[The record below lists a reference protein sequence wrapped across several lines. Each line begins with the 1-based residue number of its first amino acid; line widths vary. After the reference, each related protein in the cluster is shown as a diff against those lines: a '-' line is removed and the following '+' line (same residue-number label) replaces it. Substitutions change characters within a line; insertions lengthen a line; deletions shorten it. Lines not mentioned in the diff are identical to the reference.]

1 MKNKILSFFLRS
13 LHALR
18 LVGMTMGVFLIFA
31 FFPPV
36 GGLPFFKVYAAEFT
50 TNYDVEYNLSQEN
63 DSLNSKVRFNIS
75 ITNLRSD
82 VYVNRFT
89 ISFPKTFAINNL
101 KVFDDTGE
109 INPVINHDDMK
120 TTIEMQFLNPNTGVN
135 SLNNFYLTYDQNNLF
150 KINGNIWEVILPIVE
165 NKQDSNYKVTVLL
178 PTNTE
183 KKISIAKP
191 IPDRIIKDQIIWINP
206 QGRTIYAV
214 FGNNQIY
221 ETNLTYNLKNYNITP
236 QMVEIAFPPDTLYQK
251 IYLNSLNYLPNYSYQ
266 DEDKN
271 YLAKYLLGP
280 LEKKIIEADIF
291 VELFS
296 SPREEVIP
304 VVRKA
309 FINQKKYLLNE
320 EKYWQLKDYPE
331 ISQIK
336 TINGIY
342 NYVVSKLKYNYKRV
356 SSDSSRLGADIIMTK
371 PDMAVCMEF
380 ADLFIAISREKG
392 YFSREIEGY
401 GNSSDP
407 ELRPLSLSSDILHAW
422 PEYYSEGEGIWKQ
435 TDPTWEN
442 TSGIDYFTSFD
453 LNHITF
459 VVHGKKSDYPL
470 PAGSYK
476 IDNSKDISVKATMN
490 KPREKINPLIIDVSI
505 SKSIH
510 DNQKY
515 QGKFTVLNKGNT
527 YLYDIPVSV
536 NTDLIKIS
544 KNKYTLDS
552 LAPYEKKEII
562 FDYQSL
568 LKNKKKTGK
577 INIKIFNKKLYEQ
590 EININPYIINLLLK
604 FLLIIGI
611 SLIGWLL
618 FKSINKRK

>member
-1 MKNKILSFFLRS
+1 MQKFNSKFIPILSGL
-13 LHALR
+13 
-18 LVGMTMGVFLIFA
+18 LIFLT
-31 FFPPV
+31 FNLLLLTFSN
-36 GGLPFFKVYAAEFT
+36 VYAADFKT
-50 TNYDVEYNLSQEN
+50 DYNVEYNLSQVN
-63 DSLNSKVRFNIS
+63 NSLNSKVRFNIS

-82 VYVNRFT
+82 IYVNKFT
-89 ISFPKTFAINNL
+89 ISFPKTFTINNL

-109 INPVINHDDMK
+109 INPIVNHDDMK
-120 TTIEMQFLNPNTGVN
+120 TTIEMEFLNPNTGMN

-150 KINGNIWEVILPIVE
+150 KINGNIWEVILPVVE
-165 NKQDSNYKVTVLL
+165 NKKDSNYKVTVLL
-178 PTNTE
+178 PKNTE

-191 IPDRIIKDQIIWINP
+191 SPDNIIKDQIIWNNP
-206 QGRTIYAV
+206 PGRTIYAV
-214 FGNNQIY
+214 FGNSQIY
-221 ETNLTYNLKNYNITP
+221 ETNLTYNIKNYNLTP
-236 QMVEIAFPPDTLYQK
+236 QMIEIAFPPDTLYQK

-266 DEDKN
+266 DEDGN

-280 LEKKIIEADIF
+280 LEKKVIEADIF
-291 VELFS
+291 VKLFPF
-296 SPREEVIP
+296 PREEVIP
-304 VVRKA
+304 VIRKA
-309 FINQKKYLLNE
+309 FINQKKYLFNE

-336 TINGIY
+336 TISGIY

-356 SSDSSRLGADIIMTK
+356 SSDNSRLGADAIMTK
-371 PDMAVCMEF
+371 PEMAVCMEF

-422 PEYYSEGEGIWKQ
+422 PEYYNEDEGIWRPV
-435 TDPTWEN
+435 DPTWEN

-453 LNHITF
+453 LNHIAF

-470 PAGSYK
+470 PVGMYK
-476 IDNSKDISVKATMN
+476 IDDSKDISVKATMTE
-490 KPREKINPLIIDVSI
+490 PQEKISPLIIDINI
-505 SKSIH
+505 SKSIS

-515 QGKFTVLNKGNT
+515 QGKFNIINKGNT
-527 YLYDIPVSV
+527 YLYNIPVLIST
-536 NTDLIKIS
+536 NFIKIS
-544 KNKYTLDS
+544 KDKYIINS

-562 FDYQSL
+562 FNYQSL

-577 INIKIFNKKLYEQ
+577 INIKIFDKKLYKQ
-590 EININPYIINLLLK
+590 DININPYITNLLLK

-611 SLIGWLL
+611 SSIGWLL